1 MVCRVLLMSSSRDVF
16 FPAPLGAAAANTNA
30 NNGHGTNGAETKAR
44 RRREAEERAEA
55 ERDLMASLLRREQ
68 DFLDMEETMLDG
80 MRQKYKSAFTDDVRL
95 YELAQGVEIRG
106 PV

>member
-1 MVCRVLLMSSSRDVF
+1 VRCISSSCDVF
-16 FPAPLGAAAANTNA
+16 FFSPLAAAATA
-30 NNGHGTNGAETKAR
+30 ATTNNGHGTNGAETKAR

-80 MRQKYKSAFTDDVRL
+80 MRQKYKSAFTDDVSPRL
-95 YELAQGVEIRG
+95 AWAAQGVEIQDT
-106 PV
+106 V